1 MQEVTK
7 MTVLR
12 MLALPVLSAILV
24 AASLSACSVEHGPG
38 YTSVAPAPGIYYHH
52 YDDAD

>member
-1 MQEVTK
+1 MEEVTN

-12 MLALPVLSAILV
+12 MLVLPVLSAVLV

-52 YDDAD
+52 YDED